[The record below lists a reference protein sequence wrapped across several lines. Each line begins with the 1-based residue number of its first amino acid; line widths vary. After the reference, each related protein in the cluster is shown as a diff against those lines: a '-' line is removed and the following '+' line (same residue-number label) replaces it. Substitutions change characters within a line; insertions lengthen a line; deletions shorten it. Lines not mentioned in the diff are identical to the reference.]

1 MSTALHWNT
10 RRPPENSTSLSESYD
25 LLYQLG
31 LTASSTG
38 FFHTAYA
45 VYLAVQQPER
55 LLLATRWL
63 YPAAARHYATTWTC
77 VERSIR
83 TAADVAWSTNARLLE
98 RLARRSLHQ
107 RPRVSTFIAILALHF
122 PVYPAA

>member
-1 MSTALHWNT
+1 MSTALYWNT
-10 RRPPENSTSLSESYD
+10 RRPPEDSAEISEIYD
-25 LLYQLG
+25 LLYRLG
-31 LTASSTG
+31 LTAECNS

-45 VYLAVQQPER
+45 VYLARQQPER
-55 LLLATRWL
+55 LLLATKWI
-63 YPAAARHYATTWTC
+63 YPAVARHYATTWMR

-83 TAADVAWSTNARLLE
+83 TTADVAWSANARLLE

-107 RPRVSTFIAILALHF
+107 SPRESTFIAILALYS

>member
-1 MSTALHWNT
+1 MSTALYWNT
-10 RRPPENSTSLSESYD
+10 RRPPEDSTEISEIYD
-25 LLYQLG
+25 LLYRLG
-31 LTASSTG
+31 LTAECNS

-45 VYLAVQQPER
+45 VYLARQQPER
-55 LLLATRWL
+55 LLLATKWL

-83 TAADVAWSTNARLLE
+83 TAAGTAWSANARLLE
-98 RLARRSLHQ
+98 NLARHALYQ
-107 RPRVSTFIAILALHF
+107 RPGASTFIAILALHS

>member
-1 MSTALHWNT
+1 MNADLHWNT
-10 RRPPENSTSLSESYD
+10 RRPPEDSTEISEIYD

-31 LTASSTG
+31 LTASTTG

-45 VYLAVQQPER
+45 VYLARQQPER
-55 LLLATRWL
+55 LLLVSKWL
-63 YPAAARHYATTWTC
+63 YPAVARHYATTWTC

-83 TAADVAWSTNARLLE
+83 TAARATWSANARLLE

-107 RPRVSTFIAILALHF
+107 RPGASTFIAILALHS

>member
-10 RRPPENSTSLSESYD
+10 RRLPEDSANLSEIYD

-31 LTASSTG
+31 LTASTTG

-45 VYLAVQQPER
+45 VYLARQQPER
-55 LLLATRWL
+55 LLLVSKWL
-63 YPAAARHYATTWTC
+63 YPAVARHYATTWMR

-83 TAADVAWSTNARLLE
+83 TAADVAWSANVRLLE
-98 RLARRSLHQ
+98 KLARRSLHQ
-107 RPRVSTFIAILALHF
+107 RPRESTFIAILALYS

>member
-1 MSTALHWNT
+1 MT
-10 RRPPENSTSLSESYD
+10 RRPPENSANLSEIYD

-31 LTASSTG
+31 LTAKCNC

-45 VYLAVQQPER
+45 VYLAIQQPER
-55 LLLATRWL
+55 LLLATTWL
-63 YPAAARHYATTWTC
+63 YPAVAGHYATTWMR

-83 TAADVAWSTNARLLE
+83 TAAGTAWSANARLLE

-107 RPRVSTFIAILALHF
+107 RPGASTFIAILALHS